1 MQVDNSMIQMKM
13 LKAMT
18 LLAFLMAMISCASM
32 KVAVK
37 MEENTDFSRYK
48 TYSFLGWQN
57 NSGDLLSVE
66 DKAIMRD
73 AFIKEFKRR
82 GLEMVDANGDLLI
95 SLFIITSEETAF
107 SGYNDY
113 VGRSYVGYNYYPGGI
128 GSPTGTTNN
137 NYKTRSKM
145 VGTLIM
151 DVFDGKTK
159 NSIWQATATGT
170 VEKKPEK
177 RPKTMPGKIAT
188 LMNQFPVKPK

>member
-1 MQVDNSMIQMKM
+1 
-13 LKAMT
+13 
-18 LLAFLMAMISCASM
+18 MAMALFSCSSV

-37 MEENTDFSRYK
+37 MEESTDFSQYK

-73 AFIKEFKRR
+73 AFVKEFKRR
-82 GLEMVDANGDLLI
+82 GLEMVDGGGDMQI

-113 VGRSYVGYNYYPGGI
+113 VGRSYIGYNYQPGGL
-128 GSPTGTTNN
+128 GSPTGTSNN
-137 NYKTRSKM
+137 NYKTRSKR

-151 DVFDGKTK
+151 DVFDGKSK
-159 NSIWQATATGT
+159 NRVWQALATGT
-170 VEKKPEK
+170 VEKDPK
-177 RPKTMPGKIAT
+177 RRPNTMPGKIST
-188 LMNQFPVKPK
+188 LMKKFPVQPK

>member
-1 MQVDNSMIQMKM
+1 MNKI
-13 LKAMT
+13 KAYA
-18 LLAFLMAMISCASM
+18 LLAVLMAMVSCSPL

-37 MEENTDFSRYK
+37 MEEGTDFSQYK

-57 NSGDLLSVE
+57 NSGDLLSAE

-73 AFIKEFKRR
+73 AFVKEFKRR
-82 GLEMVDANGDLLI
+82 GLEKVDANGDLLI

-113 VGRSYVGYNYYPGGI
+113 VGRSYVGYNYYPGGL
-128 GSPTGTTNN
+128 GSPTGTSNN

-151 DVFDGKTK
+151 DVFDGKSK
-159 NSIWQATATGT
+159 NSVWQALATGT

-177 RPKTMPGKIAT
+177 RPNTMPGKIAT
-188 LMNQFPVKPK
+188 LMREFPVKVK

>member
-1 MQVDNSMIQMKM
+1 MIEMKM
-13 LKAMT
+13 IKAYV
-18 LLAFLMAMISCASM
+18 LLALLMALASCSSV

-37 MEENTDFSRYK
+37 MEEDTDFSKYK

-57 NSGDLLSVE
+57 NSGDLLSAE

-73 AFIKEFKRR
+73 AFVKEFKRR
-82 GLEMVDANGDLLI
+82 GLDMVDANGDLLI

-113 VGRSYVGYNYYPGGI
+113 VGRTYVGYNYYPGGL
-128 GSPTGTTNN
+128 GSPTGTSNN
-137 NYKTRSKM
+137 NYRTRSKM

-151 DVFDGKTK
+151 DAFDGKSK
-159 NSIWQATATGT
+159 ESVWQAIANAT
-170 VEKKPEK
+170 VEKKPEN

-188 LMNQFPVKPK
+188 IMNSFPVRPK

>member
-1 MQVDNSMIQMKM
+1 MKI
-13 LKAMT
+13 LKAIPLLSI
-18 LLAFLMAMISCASM
+18 LLAMVSCSSV

-37 MEENTDFSRYK
+37 MEEGTDFSQYK

-57 NSGDLLSVE
+57 NSGDLLSEE

-73 AFIKEFKRR
+73 AFVKEFSRR
-82 GLEMVDANGDLLI
+82 GLEKMDANGDLLI

-113 VGRSYVGYNYYPGGI
+113 VGRSYAGYNYYQGGI
-128 GSPTGTTNN
+128 GSPTGTSNN

-151 DVFDGKTK
+151 DVFDGKSK
-159 NSIWQATATGT
+159 NSVWQAIANAT

-177 RPKTMPGKIAT
+177 RPQTMPGKIAK
-188 LMNQFPVKPK
+188 LMNSFPVKPK

>member
-1 MQVDNSMIQMKM
+1 MKI
-13 LKAMT
+13 LKAIPFLT
-18 LLAFLMAMISCASM
+18 ILLALTSCSSV
-32 KVAVK
+32 KVTVK
-37 MEENTDFSRYK
+37 MEEGTDFSQYK

-66 DKAIMRD
+66 DKVIMRD
-73 AFIKEFKRR
+73 AFVKEFKRR
-82 GLEMVDANGDLLI
+82 GLEKVDANGDLLI

-113 VGRSYVGYNYYPGGI
+113 VGRTYVGYNYYPGGL
-128 GSPTGTTNN
+128 GSPTGTSNN

-151 DVFDGKTK
+151 DVFDGKSK
-159 NSIWQATATGT
+159 NSVWQAIANST
-170 VEKKPEK
+170 VEKKAEN

-188 LMNQFPVKPK
+188 LMNSFPVKPK

>member
-1 MQVDNSMIQMKM
+1 
-13 LKAMT
+13 MT
-18 LLAFLMAMISCASM
+18 LLAFLMAMASCSSV

-37 MEENTDFSRYK
+37 MEGDTDFSQYK

-57 NSGDLLSVE
+57 NSGDLLSAE

-73 AFIKEFKRR
+73 AFVKEFKRR
-82 GLEMVDANGDLLI
+82 GLERVDGNGDLLI

-113 VGRSYVGYNYYPGGI
+113 VGRSYVGYNYYPGGL
-128 GSPTGTTNN
+128 GSPTGTSNN

-151 DVFDGKTK
+151 DVFDGQTK
-159 NSIWQATATGT
+159 NSVWQAIANAT

-177 RPKTMPGKIAT
+177 RPQTMPGKIAT
-188 LMNQFPVKPK
+188 LMREFPVKVK

>member
-1 MQVDNSMIQMKM
+1 MPKSIIKMKIIKAISVLALMI
-13 LKAMT
+13 AMV
-18 LLAFLMAMISCASM
+18 SCSSM

-37 MEENTDFSRYK
+37 MGESTDFSQYK

-66 DKAIMRD
+66 DKAIMRE

-82 GLEMVDANGDLLI
+82 GLEKVDSNGDMLI

-113 VGRSYVGYNYYPGGI
+113 VGNSYRGYNYYMGGI
-128 GSPTGTTNN
+128 GSPTGTSNN

-145 VGTLIM
+145 TGTLIM
-151 DVFDGKTK
+151 DVFDGKSK
-159 NSIWQATATGT
+159 NSVWQALANGT
-170 VEKKPEK
+170 VEKKAK
-177 RPKTMPGKIAT
+177 NRPKTMPGKIAAI
-188 LMNQFPVKPK
+188 MNNFPVKPQ

>member
-1 MQVDNSMIQMKM
+1 MKM
-13 LKAMT
+13 FKAVSV
-18 LLAFLMAMISCASM
+18 LAIAMAMFSCSSM

-37 MEENTDFSRYK
+37 MEEGTDFSKYR

-73 AFIKEFKRR
+73 AFVKEFKRR
-82 GLEMVDANGDLLI
+82 GMEKVDAGGDVEI

-113 VGRSYVGYNYYPGGI
+113 VGRSYIGYNYHPGGV
-128 GSPTGTTNN
+128 GSPTGTNNN
-137 NYKTRSKM
+137 NYKTRSKR

-151 DVFDGKTK
+151 DVFDGKSKTRV
-159 NSIWQATATGT
+159 WQAFATGT
-170 VEKKPEK
+170 VEKKPEN
-177 RPKTMPGKIAT
+177 RPRTMPGKISAI
-188 LMNQFPVKPK
+188 MREYPVRAK